1 MNEAMFDLIGIGEC
15 MVEFT
20 TGEDAS
26 SATHWHRSFG
36 GDVLNS
42 LVTAS
47 RLGLRTAFVTRV
59 GKDLFGSGLR
69 ASWASEGID
78 TSHAPLVTGTNG
90 VYFVSLRENGER
102 EFTYRRNGSAA
113 SQLEPSDLDERLF
126 AHSRAVLLSGVTQA
140 ISRSAE
146 ATTLR
151 AAQLAR
157 AFGATVIFDPNYRPA
172 LWAAQGG
179 LSGAQRAWAQ
189 LEPFVDVLLPSA
201 PADLPALGWRDSS
214 AESLLQGAMTP
225 KVIAIKCG
233 DQGVWV
239 RSETSQAMH
248 IPAAPNVT
256 VLDSTGAGDAWNGA
270 FIAAHLKG
278 QPLNIAAREANRVAA
293 MKLAYRGAIAPREA
307 MGLVSEKGV
316 QP

>member
-1 MNEAMFDLIGIGEC
+1 MFDLIGIGEC

-20 TGEDAS
+20 TNEDAS

-59 GKDLFGSGLR
+59 GQDLFGSGLR
-69 ASWASEGID
+69 ASWASEGVD
-78 TSHAPLVTGTNG
+78 TSHAPLVPGTNG
-90 VYFVSLRENGER
+90 VYFISLRENGER
-102 EFTYRRNGSAA
+102 EFTYRRSNSAA
-113 SQLEPSDLDERLF
+113 SQLEPNDLDEQMF

-146 ATTLR
+146 ATILR

-157 AFGATVIFDPNYRPA
+157 AFGVTVIFDPNYRPA

-179 LSGAQRAWAQ
+179 LSSAQRAWTQ
-189 LEPFVDVLLPSA
+189 LEPFVDVLLPSF
-201 PADLPALGWRDSS
+201 PADVPALGWQGTS
-214 AESLLQGAMTP
+214 AEHLLQGVTSP
-225 KVIAIKCG
+225 KIIAIKCG

-239 RSETSQAMH
+239 HSQAS
-248 IPAAPNVT
+248 PAVHVPALPNVT
-256 VLDSTGAGDAWNGA
+256 VLDTTGAGDAWNGA
-270 FIAAHLKG
+270 FIAAYLKG

-293 MKLAYRGAIAPREA
+293 MKLAHRGAIAPREA
-307 MGLVSEKGV
+307 FGLVERKGG
-316 QP
+316 QS